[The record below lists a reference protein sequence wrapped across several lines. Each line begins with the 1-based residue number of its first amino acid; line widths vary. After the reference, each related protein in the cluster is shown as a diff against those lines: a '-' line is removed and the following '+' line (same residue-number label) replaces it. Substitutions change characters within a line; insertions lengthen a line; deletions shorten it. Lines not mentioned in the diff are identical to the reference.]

1 MMQTQA
7 EHDTTCDPATGATVT
22 TVVAVTAEARKSDQ
36 FADFN
41 TELFER
47 RLSLQRQIAE
57 LKSAIT
63 NDTDTTGTDA
73 GAGAGAGEGEGVRL
87 HRCQLQRLR
96 RRLDDVTTE
105 VITFNRGLVRS
116 YCRRFTSNSNRD
128 DSADFEAAGML
139 GLMRAIDSFD
149 PAQGRFGHWAFKPI
163 QREVLRAV
171 RGADH
176 QNVSIGDFERR
187 PEILRA
193 WRQLQG
199 DQNEHTPTPEEVATA
214 IGVTADQVRRVI
226 SPPRFESVDQTIGEG
241 DVTLGDTI
249 ESTTAGPEPTVMAAM
264 TLSALKTYGLAALD
278 PRELFVLVRRFG
290 LDGEPEDKLADI
302 GTSLGLSRE
311 AIRQIEAKAIA
322 KIQHP
327 LVLRKIQRDGRA

>member
-1 MMQTQA
+1 MQHQA
-7 EHDTTCDPATGATVT
+7 EHAATHRTSRTSAATTH
-22 TVVAVTAEARKSDQ
+22 AEARTSDQ
-36 FADFN
+36 FFDAN

-47 RLSLQRQIAE
+47 RLTLQRQIAE
-57 LKSAIT
+57 LEIEIEL
-63 NDTDTTGTDA
+63 DVDA
-73 GAGAGAGEGEGVRL
+73 DLAAAA
-87 HRCQLQRLR
+87 QLLRLR

-105 VITFNRGLVRS
+105 VVLFNRGLVRS
-116 YCRRFTSNSNRD
+116 YSRRFTTNSNRD

-149 PAQGRFGHWAFKPI
+149 PSQGRFGHWAFKPI

-193 WRQLQG
+193 YRQLQG
-199 DQNEHTPTPEEVATA
+199 ECNEHTPTYEEVAAAVGATVA
-214 IGVTADQVRRVI
+214 QVRRVI
-226 SPPRFESVDQTIGEG
+226 APPRFESVHQPIGDG

-249 ESTTAGPEPTVMAAM
+249 ECTTAGPESTVMASM
-264 TLSALKTYGLAALD
+264 TLSALKTFGLAALD

-327 LVLRKIQRDGRA
+327 LVLRKIQRFGRV